1 MQTLTSFTRS
11 IRSATAT
18 TGEAKREA
26 LSWLASQL
34 SWERT
39 LDRLRDGQVEPA
51 AKAA

>member
-18 TGEAKREA
+18 TAEAKREA

-39 LDRLRDGQVEPA
+39 LHQLRDGQVKPA